1 MSGAIPSRFRAR
13 LKAGETL
20 VGGFVNLGSALTAEI
35 MAIAGYDW
43 LVFDLE
49 HGAGDEQ
56 TLLSQLQAVAHTGV
70 AALAR
75 VEAVNSARVLHA
87 LDLGADGVLVPR
99 LRSAEEAA
107 ACVEFCRYSGAR
119 GVARYNRSWHWGLAS
134 RTNDD
139 ADAEI
144 ACAVQIE
151 TAEALAGVR
160 QIAAVDGVD
169 VLFVGPSD
177 LSHSLGLRCAPDD
190 PRLLEKV
197 AAVAEA
203 ARESGKAAGMLVGT
217 IAQARAYRDLG
228 FTFLGCGSD
237 GSLLALSAQET
248 ASQLLELADAGDR
261 GIADGAN
268 GLAQAEVRPG

>member
-1 MSGAIPSRFRAR
+1 M
-13 LKAGETL
+13 
-20 VGGFVNLGSALTAEI
+20 GGFVNLGSALTAEI

-49 HGAGDEQ
+49 HGAGDEPA
-56 TLLSQLQAVAHTGV
+56 LLSQLQAVAHTGV
-70 AALAR
+70 AALVR
-75 VEAVNSARVLHA
+75 VEAVDSARVLHA
-87 LDLGADGVLVPR
+87 LDLGADGILVPR
-99 LRSAEEAA
+99 LRSAEDAA
-107 ACVEFCRYSGAR
+107 ACVAFCRYSGAR

-134 RTNDD
+134 RTNED
-139 ADAEI
+139 ADAEVV
-144 ACAVQIE
+144 CAVQIE

-160 QIAAVDGVD
+160 EIAAVDGVD

-177 LSHSLGLRCAPDD
+177 LSHSLGLRCPPDD

-203 ARESGKAAGMLVGT
+203 TREHGKAAGVLVGT

-237 GSLLALSAQET
+237 GSLLAAGAQEI
-248 ASQLLELADAGDR
+248 ARRLLELADVGD
-261 GIADGAN
+261 GAIADGAN
-268 GLAQAEVRPG
+268 GLAQAEVRSA